1 VPRVSDSLKDTCG
14 KATYNEGVIADSI
27 VDRLAARLA
36 RALAPPRGTLR
47 PWIVDG
53 YAAGYLD
60 DKRAQRIARFG
71 DVFVVAKDAI
81 RFHASLDYPD
91 VRTQA
96 IDAVV
101 RTLAAEGKLTR
112 WRDERYAVATTLQEP
127 PLFEIERAAAR
138 FFGIAT
144 HAAHINATT
153 TRNGEIRMWIARRSA
168 TKPIDP
174 GLLDNLVG
182 GGIAAGV
189 SIADTVLKEAW
200 EEAGI
205 PGDIVSSA
213 RPAGFVRIF
222 REQPDGI
229 HRETIHVH
237 DLLLPPDFEPR
248 NEDGEVAGFRLVEIE
263 QVAELAGNTTGDD
276 VVTADAALVIADWL
290 MRHGYVARTCQA
302 YPAFARLRGTAGSA

>member
-1 VPRVSDSLKDTCG
+1 M
-14 KATYNEGVIADSI
+14 IADSI
-27 VDRLAARLA
+27 LNRLAARLD
-36 RALAPPRGTLR
+36 RALSPPRAALR

-53 YAAGYLD
+53 YVAGHLD

-71 DVFVVAKDAI
+71 DVFVVANDAI
-81 RFHASLDYPD
+81 RLQPSLDRPAI
-91 VRTQA
+91 RTHA

-101 RTLAAEGKLTR
+101 RTLAAEGELTR
-112 WRDERYAVATTLQEP
+112 WRDERYAVASNLQAVS
-127 PLFEIERAAAR
+127 LFEIERAAAR

-144 HAAHINATT
+144 HAAHVNATT
-153 TRNGEIRMWIARRSA
+153 TRNGETRMWIARRSA

-182 GGIAAGV
+182 GGIAARA
-189 SIADTVLKEAW
+189 SIAGTVVKEAW

-205 PGDIVSSA
+205 PADVASA
-213 RPAGFVRIF
+213 ALPAGFVRIF

-237 DLLLPPDFEPR
+237 DLALAPGFDPA
-248 NEDGEVAGFRLVEIE
+248 NQDGEVAGYRLVDIE
-263 QVAELAGNTTGDD
+263 YLAELAGNATGDD

-290 MRHGYVARTCQA
+290 LRHGYVPRASAA
-302 YPAFARLRGTAGSA
+302 YGVLSRLRGTAGQA